1 MHLDK
6 IPYPETGYFS
16 GLIAD
21 YLDRKASLKPFFGR
35 FPEIEALGAQAQEK
49 LRAYPEAHRRVLTR
63 VLEAQYDGFT
73 VSEAT
78 YENIQALQQPN
89 SVTVVTG
96 HQLNL
101 FTGPLYFHYKIVTTL
116 NLCRR
121 LKESFPGQDFVPV
134 YWMASED
141 HDFEEINHF
150 NFNGK
155 EFRWNRES
163 GGAVGRM
170 DTSGL
175 EAVAGTL
182 ASELGPGAAANRLVQ
197 LFRDAYLEHKTL
209 SAATRYLVN
218 ELFGEHGLVI
228 LDADHPELKSL
239 FIPHM
244 EEDLTNQRAHR
255 AVRATAEALTALDPA
270 YPQQVTP
277 REVNLFYLY
286 EDGRSRI
293 VRKDTGYAVLDTEI
307 TFSEAALR
315 EELQAQPERFSP
327 NVITRPLYQEVI
339 LPNIC
344 YIGGGGELA
353 YWLELKDYFDASEVL
368 FPILLLRNSA
378 LFLSRKQGH
387 KAQKL
392 GLDIRDLFL
401 PQNTL
406 INRKIRQIS
415 NIDIDLSP
423 QREHLKQQFES
434 LHVLA
439 RKTDP
444 SFLGAVRAQEKKQI
458 NGLNHLEK
466 RLLKAQKRKLKD
478 HVDRMVLLQNHL
490 FPEQGLQE
498 RNRNFAELY
507 LERGEEW
514 VPGLLEGLDPLD
526 LRFTIFTYPQ

>member
-1 MHLDK
+1 MHKDK
-6 IPYPETGYFS
+6 IPYAETGYFS

-21 YLDRKASLKPFFGR
+21 YLDRKASLKPFYGR
-35 FPEIEALGAQAQEK
+35 FPEITELGAQAQEK
-49 LRAYPEAHRRVLTR
+49 LGVYPQAHRSTLTR
-63 VLEAQYDGFT
+63 VLEAQYEGLP

-78 YENIQALQQPN
+78 SEHLRALREPN

-121 LKESFPGQDFVPV
+121 LKDAYPEQDFVPV

-141 HDFEEINHF
+141 HDFAEINHF

-155 EFRWNRES
+155 EFRWNRAS

-170 DTSGL
+170 DTAGL
-175 EAVAGTL
+175 EAVADTL
-182 ASELGPGAAANRLVQ
+182 ASELGPGMAAERLGQ
-197 LFRDAYLEHKTL
+197 LFQNAYLEHTTL
-209 SAATRYLVN
+209 SGATRYLVN
-218 ELFGEHGLVI
+218 ELFGEQGLVI
-228 LDADHPELKSL
+228 LDADDPELKSL

-244 EEDLTNQRAHR
+244 EEDLTGHLAHR
-255 AVRATAEALTALDPA
+255 EVGATAEALTALDPG

-277 REVNLFYLY
+277 REINLFYLY

-293 VRKDTGYAVLDTEI
+293 VRKDAGYAVLDTDISFSDSEI
-307 TFSEAALR
+307 R
-315 EELQAQPERFSP
+315 EELQAHPERFSP

-353 YWLELKDYFDASEVL
+353 YWFELKDYFEKSGIP
-368 FPILLLRNSA
+368 FPVLLLRNSA
-378 LFLSRKQGH
+378 LFLSRKQGR
-387 KAQKL
+387 KAAKL
-392 GLDIRDLFL
+392 QLDIRELFL

-423 QREHLKQQFES
+423 QREHLRQQFES
-434 LHVLA
+434 LHELA

-444 SFLGAVRAQEKKQI
+444 SFLGAVRAQEKKQL
-458 NGLNHLEK
+458 NGLDHLEK
-466 RLLKAQKRKLKD
+466 RLLKAQKRKLRD
-478 HVDRMVLLQNHL
+478 QVDRMVRLQNSL

-498 RNRNFAELY
+498 RNRNFAEFY
-507 LERGEEW
+507 LELGAMW